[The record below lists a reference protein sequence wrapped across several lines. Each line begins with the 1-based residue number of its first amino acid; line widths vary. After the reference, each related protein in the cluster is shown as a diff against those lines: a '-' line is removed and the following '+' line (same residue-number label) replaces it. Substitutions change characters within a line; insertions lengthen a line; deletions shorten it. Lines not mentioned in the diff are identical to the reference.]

1 VSKGQVDEA
10 KSGGLVGIGTDLDPS
25 LTKSDALVGNVVGK
39 IDMLPATLGKLILD
53 VNLFETVVGTELSVP
68 VDKIKTNEAL
78 VLNVGT
84 TVTSGVVTSARE
96 DVVEVNIR
104 KPVCAEAKSKVAI
117 SRRIA
122 DSWRLIGFGT
132 LRA

>member
-1 VSKGQVDEA
+1 V
-10 KSGGLVGIGTDLDPS
+10 
-25 LTKSDALVGNVVGK
+25 
-39 IDMLPATLGKLILD
+39 
-53 VNLFETVVGTELSVP
+53 LFRS
-68 VDKIKTNEAL
+68 
-78 VLNVGT
+78 
-84 TVTSGVVTSARE
+84 

-104 KPVCAEAKSKVAI
+104 KPVCAEPKSKVAI